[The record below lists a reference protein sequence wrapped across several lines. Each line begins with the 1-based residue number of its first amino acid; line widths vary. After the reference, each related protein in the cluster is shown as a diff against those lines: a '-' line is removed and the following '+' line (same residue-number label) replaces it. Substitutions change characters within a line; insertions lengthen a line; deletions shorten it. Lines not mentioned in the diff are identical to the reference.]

1 MAAKET
7 ITEKYR
13 TVFGTPTGQE
23 VLADILGGMG
33 YFTPEE
39 DLPGAHA
46 LRNEAKQIIEKCGI
60 GLMTGR
66 NRNRFVEQLFELP
79 YENKEQESIN
89 GNE

>member
-1 MAAKET
+1 MET
-7 ITEKYR
+7 MTEKYR

-23 VLADILGGMG
+23 VLADVLTELG
-33 YFTPEE
+33 YFTPEV
-39 DLPGAHA
+39 DAPGAYA
-46 LRNEAKQIIEKCGI
+46 MRNVAKKMIEKCGI
-60 GLMTGR
+60 SLMTGR